1 MAAFIN
7 YYDDIINFLEDD
19 IDVYEDEFDG
29 AIAEMTS
36 TSNTYNCSVCGKSYK
51 TNGGLNRHTQKKH
64 QDPVDDTFELSSL
77 NSIIVKSVEALSKDM
92 CLSLQRRDSF
102 SAFIFGEEMELLSE
116 IKPMYAQLVLDNNA
130 EQFYTSYFGSCVL
143 NSVDFFKGLPQQ
155 SSTMLATKVGENIL
169 LHFKKISSGSSSKTT
184 NPTPIADREIAALQY
199 LAGYVVKKM
208 LKKARN
214 SQNYSSLENQAVIAI
229 LVNSIAED
237 DTHQP
242 LIHLLNRGGL
252 TAVTDETFK
261 IFYRAE
267 EKFRAETEVDLLRK
281 IDVKKMSLDLVNNVD
296 VASYYN
302 ALVDSS
308 GTDVADEIKQK
319 LLDSMPKLYLR
330 VRAYS
335 LARDVTASKKSAES
349 SKKSLR
355 KDLKKKSTEDL

>member
-1 MAAFIN
+1 M
-7 YYDDIINFLEDD
+7 
-19 IDVYEDEFDG
+19 
-29 AIAEMTS
+29 S
-36 TSNTYNCSVCGKSYK
+36 
-51 TNGGLNRHTQKKH
+51 
-64 QDPVDDTFELSSL
+64 
-77 NSIIVKSVEALSKDM
+77 
-92 CLSLQRRDSF
+92 
-102 SAFIFGEEMELLSE
+102 IFGSKRKFLYVFIRRRNGTADRNKTYVFSVG
-116 IKPMYAQLVLDNNA
+116 IGSDNNA

-143 NSVDFFKGLPQQ
+143 NSAEFFKGLPQQ
-155 SSTMLATKVGENIL
+155 SSTMLATKVGENVL
-169 LHFKKISSGSSSKTT
+169 LHFKKQISSGSSSSKTT
-184 NPTPIADREIAALQY
+184 NPTPIADREIGALQY

-229 LVNSIAED
+229 LVNLIAED
-237 DTHQP
+237 DSYQP

-261 IFYRAE
+261 IFYCAE

-281 IDVKKMSLDLVNNVD
+281 IDVKQMSLDLLNNVD

-308 GTDVADEIKQK
+308 GTDVADEIKQN
-319 LLDSMPKLYLR
+319 LLESMLKLYLR
-330 VRAYS
+330 VRAFS

-355 KDLKKKSTEDL
+355 KDLKKSSEDH